1 MKNKIKISVRHGDI
15 GFIPLEKSEGKIVEH
30 KGSFVVGYG
39 ETTGHKH
46 VLTVKRPEDM
56 VIKKDSVGN
65 YYFELLKEGKLTHE
79 EHKTI
84 VLPIGIYKKFQEE
97 EVDHFANSITRK
109 VID

>member
-1 MKNKIKISVRHGDI
+1 MKKIKLAIRHGDI
-15 GFIPLEKSEGKIVEH
+15 GFIPNKKSEGEVVKH

-46 VLTVKRPEDM
+46 VLTVKNPEDL
-56 VIKKDSVGN
+56 VIKKDIKGN
-65 YYFELLKEGKLTHE
+65 YYFELLSEGKLTHE

-84 VLPIGIYKKFQEE
+84 TIPPGTYKKFQEE
-97 EVDHFANSITRK
+97 EVDHFAGSVTRK